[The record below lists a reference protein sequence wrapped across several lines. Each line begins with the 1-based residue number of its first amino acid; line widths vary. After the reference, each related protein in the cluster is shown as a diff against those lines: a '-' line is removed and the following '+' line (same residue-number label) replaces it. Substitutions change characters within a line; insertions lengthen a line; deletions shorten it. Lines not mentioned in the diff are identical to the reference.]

1 MPVRGGDV
9 HKRVPVLGARGEG
22 RLVLVQ
28 QHVHDVGVAALRRKV
43 HGAAVVLHGERGEHA
58 VGVLIYF
65 KT

>member
-43 HGAAVVLHGERGEHA
+43 HGAAVVLHGERGNMQW
-58 VGVLIYF
+58 GVDLF
-65 KT
+65 